1 MNSPTILGIR
11 PAMLLRVYWWRLR
24 RYTAQ
29 EMLACS
35 GIAAGV
41 ALVFGVT
48 LANTSILTS
57 AEQVLRGLAGS
68 ATLQLA
74 ARSPDGFEQ
83 RLATRAGALP
93 GVKVAAPLLRENEV
107 IIGPAGRQTI
117 QLVGL
122 TPSVIALNGAA
133 TQDLGA
139 GAALLSGGVGISS
152 GVAEAIGARSGDT
165 VTLLTGAGARRAVV
179 RVVLGPETIGGAT
192 ATGPL
197 VVSLLS
203 VAQQLTGRP
212 GRVTQVLIEP
222 SRGQQ
227 ALVAAEL
234 ERLAGGRLNVAGA
247 ERELTLLREAA
258 KPTSQSTSL
267 FAAISLIVGFLLAL
281 NAVLLTV
288 PQRRRFI
295 ADLRLQGFDPRQVLL
310 ILCFEALALALIA
323 SMLGVILGYVLSHTL
338 FQQVPAYL
346 TFAFLVGPQQTVHL
360 STVLLAFGCGVLATL
375 LASLPPM
382 LDLRGGRPVDAVFR
396 ETEGSEGMG
405 RGTVRRFA
413 LVGLALVLVVTV
425 LVLLAP
431 ALTIVGLVLLAF
443 AALCLI
449 PAVAQI
455 VVEGLARLVE
465 HIRGGMLFVAVTEL
479 RASTTRSMALAGV
492 AALAIYGSVS
502 IGGARHDL
510 TRGLN
515 TAVTQYLSSA
525 EIWVTRG
532 ASVFTTES
540 FQAAGTVAEVARAQG
555 VVSVRVYQ
563 GGLLDV
569 GKRRLW
575 IRARSPRDEPIL
587 QSSQMLQGDFAHASA
602 LIREGSGAAVSQG
615 FASERHLRLGESFTL
630 PTPTGPARFI
640 LAAITTNTGWAPGA
654 ITINT
659 TQYARYW
666 KSTDP
671 AALEVNLKP
680 GVRPTVARRSIEAA
694 LGRDPALRVQTD
706 REREAELD
714 ANARQG
720 LRTLGEI
727 STLLLIAAALAVACA
742 LSAAI
747 WQRRPRLASLN
758 IAGLNYRQLWQAL
771 LLEST
776 IVLAVG
782 CIVGAL
788 LGVYGH
794 ALANRFLQLTTG
806 FPAPFSAGGP
816 QIFLTLTLVGGI
828 ALAVIALPGLAAAR
842 VSPRAGFKD

>member
-1 MNSPTILGIR
+1 MKSPTILGIR
-11 PAMLLRVYWWRLR
+11 PTMLLRVYWWRLR
-24 RYTAQ
+24 RYPAQ
-29 EMLACS
+29 ELFACS

-48 LANTSILTS
+48 LANSSILTS
-57 AEQVLRGLAGS
+57 AEAVLRGLTGS
-68 ATLQLA
+68 ATVQLA
-74 ARSPDGFEQ
+74 ARSSDGFQE
-83 RLATRAGALP
+83 RLATSAGELR
-93 GVKVAAPLLRENEV
+93 GVRVAASLLRENEV
-107 IIGPAGRQTI
+107 IAGPAGRRAI

-122 TPSVIALNGAA
+122 TPSVIALGGSA

-152 GVAEAIGARSGDT
+152 GVARAIGARSGDT
-165 VTLLTGAGARRAVV
+165 VTLLTGAGLRRVVV
-179 RVVLGPETIGGAT
+179 RVVLGAETIGSAT
-192 ATGPL
+192 ASSP
-197 VVSLLS
+197 VAVSLLS
-203 VAQQLTGRP
+203 VAQRLTGRP
-212 GRVTQVLIEP
+212 GRVTQVLISPEP
-222 SRGQQ
+222 GKQS
-227 ALVAAEL
+227 LVTSEL
-234 ERLAGGRLNVAGA
+234 ERLANGHVDVSSPQ
-247 ERELTLLREAA
+247 RELMLLREAA

-323 SMLGVILGYVLSHTL
+323 SLLGVALGYVLSHTL
-338 FQQVPAYL
+338 FDQVPAYL
-346 TFAFLVGPQQTVHL
+346 TFAFLVGPQQSVHL
-360 STVLLAFGCGVLATL
+360 STLILALGCGILAAL
-375 LASLPPM
+375 AASLPPM
-382 LDLRGGRPVDAVFR
+382 LDLRSGRPADAVFR
-396 ETEGSEGMG
+396 EAEGSEGMG
-405 RGTVRRFA
+405 RGAVYRLA
-413 LVGLALVLVVTV
+413 LTGLALVVAVTI

-449 PAVAQI
+449 PAVAQV

-502 IGGARHDL
+502 IGGARQDL

-515 TAVTQYLSSA
+515 AAVTQYLASA
-525 EIWVTRG
+525 DIWVTRG
-532 ASVFTTES
+532 ESVFTTES
-540 FQAAGTVAEVARAQG
+540 FHAGTAVDKLARIGG
-555 VVSVRVYQ
+555 VSSVRVYQ

-575 IRARSPRDEPIL
+575 IRARSPQDEPIL
-587 QSSQMLQGDFAHASA
+587 QSSQMLHGDFARAQQ
-602 LIREGSGAAVSQG
+602 LIRSGAWAAVSEG
-615 FASERHLRLGESFTL
+615 LASERHLRLGQSFTL
-630 PTPTGPARFI
+630 PTPSGPARFS
-640 LAAITTNTGWAPGA
+640 LAAITTNAGWAPGA
-654 ITINT
+654 VTINT

-666 KSTDP
+666 HSRDP
-671 AALEVNLKP
+671 AALEVNLKSGARP
-680 GVRPTVARRSIEAA
+680 AVVRQSIQAA
-694 LGRDPALRVQTD
+694 LAGNGALRVQTVP
-706 REREAELD
+706 EREAELD

-720 LRTLGEI
+720 LRALGEI

-771 LLEST
+771 LIEST

-788 LGVYGH
+788 LGLYGH

-806 FPAPFSAGGP
+806 FPAPFSVGWV
-816 QIFLTLTLVGGI
+816 QVLLTLALVGGI
-828 ALAVIALPGLAAAR
+828 ALTVIALPGLAAAR